1 MWKPVRKFLNDIH
14 LYAGLTCGLIV
25 IAVCLSGTIYV
36 YNTEIR
42 EFFDSERYFVEEK
55 GTPKSLDELKS
66 TLEQQLAGQVVG
78 VNVFQQEGRTV
89 QFLVKEEGQERPA
102 TYFVD
107 PYTGSVLANN
117 VEKTGTEE
125 FMGYMFSLH
134 RWLLLDKIEEPIM
147 ESMTNQELGRFINGV
162 ATLLFLLG
170 VITGMVIWVPQ
181 KVKNWKQGLKVKWS
195 GNWKR
200 INHDLH
206 NTLAFYSLGALFIMA
221 VTGPFWSYQWYKTG
235 WQKTWDTY
243 QPPKEEK
250 KGPAPEQAKNE
261 ETADEEE
268 IQPAYMLSLDEIM
281 LAANTNLDYAG
292 NVRITLPQ
300 KSGGEVSISK
310 SRTGFFARAGA
321 DQLKL
326 NPENLEVK
334 ETNLFGDLPVRQQI
348 GRSVKALHTGEIFGQ
363 FTKFLWFLGCLIATS
378 LPITGTLIWLN
389 KKKKKKPSKAR
400 KAASVVEAEM
410 A

>member
-1 MWKPVRKFLNDIH
+1 MWKSIRKFLNDIH

-42 EFFDSERYFVEEK
+42 EFFDSERYFVEKK
-55 GTPKSLDELKS
+55 GAPQSLEALKS
-66 TLEQQLAGQVVG
+66 TLESQGAGKIVG
-78 VNVFQQEGRTV
+78 ANVFQQEGRTV
-89 QFLVKEEGQERPA
+89 QFSVKKEGQEKP
-102 TYFVD
+102 TTLYVD
-107 PYTGSVLANN
+107 PYSGAVLADN
-117 VEKTGTEE
+117 VEKTATEE

-134 RWLLLDKIEEPIM
+134 RWLLLDKIEEPIT

-181 KVKNWKQGLKVKWS
+181 KAKNWKQGLQVKWDA
-195 GNWKR
+195 NWKR

-235 WQKTWDTY
+235 WQKTWDIY
-243 QPPKEEK
+243 QAPKEEK
-250 KGPAPEQAKNE
+250 KDPAQEQAKKE
-261 ETADEEE
+261 EASAEES
-268 IQPAYMLSLDEIM
+268 IQPAYELSLDEI
-281 LAANTNLDYAG
+281 LLSANNTLNYEG
-292 NVRITLPQ
+292 NVRITLPE
-300 KSGGEVSISK
+300 KAGSDISISK

-334 ETNLFGDLPVRQQI
+334 EANLFGDLPVRQQI

-363 FTKFLWFLGCLIATS
+363 FTKFLWFIGCLIATS

-389 KKKKKKPSKAR
+389 KKKKKNSPERKKTAPS
-400 KAASVVEAEM
+400 VAEV

>member
-1 MWKPVRKFLNDIH
+1 MWKPIRKFLNDIH
-14 LYAGLTCGLIV
+14 LYAGLISGLIV

-42 EFFDSERYFVEEK
+42 EFFDSERYFVDNQ
-55 GTPKSLDELKS
+55 GAPQSLDALKS
-66 TLEQQLAGQVVG
+66 NLETQVEGQIVG
-78 VNVFQQEGRTV
+78 VNVFNEEGRTV
-89 QFLVKEEGQERPA
+89 QFSVKKEGQERPA
-102 TYFVD
+102 TLYVN
-107 PYTGSVLANN
+107 PITGAVIADN
-117 VEKTGTEE
+117 VEKTSTEE

-181 KVKNWKQGLKVKWS
+181 KAKNWKQGLQVKWDA
-195 GNWKR
+195 NWKR
-200 INHDLH
+200 VNHDLH

-235 WQKTWDTY
+235 WQKTWDIY
-243 QPPKEEK
+243 QAPKEEK
-250 KGPAPEQAKNE
+250 KGPTQEQAKKE
-261 ETADEEE
+261 EVSVEEATLPTYE
-268 IQPAYMLSLDEIM
+268 LSLDEIL
-281 LAANTNLDYAG
+281 LAANKTLNYEG
-292 NVRITLPQ
+292 NVRITLPE
-300 KSGGEVSISK
+300 KPGSDIAISK

-334 ETNLFGDLPVRQQI
+334 EATLFGDLPVRQQI

-363 FTKFLWFLGCLIATS
+363 FTKFLWFVGCLIATS

-389 KKKKKKPSKAR
+389 KKKKKKAPSDKKTAQ
-400 KAASVVEAEM
+400 AVAEV

>member
-1 MWKPVRKFLNDIH
+1 MWRPIRNFLNDIH

-42 EFFDSERYFVEEK
+42 EFFDSERYFVEK
-55 GTPKSLDELKS
+55 QGNPQALN
-66 TLEQQLAGQVVG
+66 QLAERLETENKVQVVG
-78 VNVFQQEGRTV
+78 VNVFHKEGQTV
-89 QFLVKEEGQERPA
+89 QFSVKKEGEEKA
-102 TYFVD
+102 LTFFVN
-107 PYTGSVLANN
+107 PYTGKVLADNSQ
-117 VEKTGTEE
+117 KTATEE

-134 RWLLLDKIEEPIM
+134 RWLLLDKMEKPIL

-170 VITGMVIWVPQ
+170 VVTGIFLWVP
-181 KVKNWKQGLKVKWS
+181 KKAENWRQGLKVKWDA
-195 GNWKR
+195 NWKR
-200 INHDLH
+200 VNHDLH

-235 WQKTWDTY
+235 WQKTWDIY
-243 QPPKEEK
+243 QAPKEEK
-250 KGPAPEQAKNE
+250 KSSGV
-261 ETADEEE
+261 ETSKKEE
-268 IQPAYMLSLDEIM
+268 ISTEEVTMPAYNLSLDEI
-281 LAANTNLDYAG
+281 LVVANTTLGYSG
-292 NVRITLPQ
+292 NVRITLPE
-300 KSGGEVSISK
+300 KLGGEVSISK

-334 ETNLFGDLPVRQQI
+334 EANLFGNLPVRQQI

-363 FTKFLWFLGCLIATS
+363 FTKFLWFVGCLIATS
-378 LPITGTLIWLN
+378 LPITGTLIWWN
-389 KKKKKKPSKAR
+389 KRKKKKPSSSKKSAP
-400 KAASVVEAEM
+400 EM
-410 A
+410 AEVI